1 MTLTVTIRKIRLKK
15 EESYFISFSVSI
27 YLVLGHLFLMIVL
40 KTTAKDVVDERM
52 QEDGDNDDGEVKLD

>member
-1 MTLTVTIRKIRLKK
+1 MKK
-15 EESYFISFSVSI
+15 KKVIFISFSVSI

-40 KTTAKDVVDERM
+40 KTTAKDVVDERI